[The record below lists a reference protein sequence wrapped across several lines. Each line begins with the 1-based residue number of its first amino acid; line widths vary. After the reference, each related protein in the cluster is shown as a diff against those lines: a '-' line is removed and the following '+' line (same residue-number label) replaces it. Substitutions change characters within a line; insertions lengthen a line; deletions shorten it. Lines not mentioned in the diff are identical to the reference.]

1 MTKPVFKDEQ
11 LDWDTLGDPL
21 MDLGNA
27 LAYWVE
33 ASIAK
38 SLFHARTFAESLY
51 LEPCDLIA
59 N

>member
-38 SLFHARTFAESLY
+38 SLFHAEHLQNHFTLSL
-51 LEPCDLIA
+51 A
-59 N
+59 T

>member
-1 MTKPVFKDEQ
+1 MRRTDEQ

-33 ASIAK
+33 VSIAK
-38 SLFHARTFAESLY
+38 SLFQARTFAESLY